1 MRDIFAP
8 REALRPFEYPEA
20 IEIMDLISKTYWV
33 HNEVNFSSDNKDISM
48 LKPHEREGVIR
59 NLLAISTIEVAV
71 KTFWT
76 KLGEMFPKVEL
87 EMLGV
92 AAGES
97 EARHFMSYS
106 RILDECGLNERFAK
120 VKEIPCIQGRF
131 DYLNKY
137 LRVSH
142 STSDKK
148 KLVVKLILFS
158 CLIEHTSLF
167 GQFIPLTYM
176 YKHQGGI
183 MKNIRNIINWTAKDE
198 CYIDGTEIL
207 TPKGWVKI
215 SDVKVGDR
223 VLQYDYNCRVK
234 EASVTKTIS
243 KYFEGDMLNITDDIF
258 SCSVTPNHDMVVM
271 NNGEYSKIKAKDL
284 GLLKGG
290 KAKFPVYLGSLGL
303 NYESVDEFTVTP
315 FSYSGIVS
323 CVTVPSGAII
333 TRLNGKHFI
342 AGNCLHFNIGAL
354 LVNILRQE
362 QPELFDEEMNKVVR
376 AACVKSMK
384 YESDILDWIWENGEL
399 EGLSKADILAF
410 MKNQVNESME
420 QMGFEKCF
428 EDVGDLSATAF
439 FKTEMFGDSYDD
451 FFAVRPVDYTMAS
464 EYTEDSLF

>member
-1 MRDIFAP
+1 MRDIFEP

-20 IEIMDLISKTYWV
+20 INIMDLISKTYWV
-33 HNEVNFSSDNKDISM
+33 HNELNFDSDNKDIAM
-48 LKPHEREGVIR
+48 MPLTEREGVIR

-76 KLGEMFPKVEL
+76 KLGEMFPKVEF

-106 RILDECGLNERFAK
+106 RILDECGLNDRFAD
-120 VKEIPCIQGRF
+120 VKNIPCIKGRF
-131 DYLNKY
+131 EYLNKY

-176 YKHQGGI
+176 YKYQGGI

-198 CYIDGTEIL
+198 
-207 TPKGWVKI
+207 V
-215 SDVKVGDR
+215 
-223 VLQYDYNCRVK
+223 
-234 EASVTKTIS
+234 
-243 KYFEGDMLNITDDIF
+243 
-258 SCSVTPNHDMVVM
+258 
-271 NNGEYSKIKAKDL
+271 
-284 GLLKGG
+284 
-290 KAKFPVYLGSLGL
+290 
-303 NYESVDEFTVTP
+303 
-315 FSYSGIVS
+315 
-323 CVTVPSGAII
+323 
-333 TRLNGKHFI
+333 
-342 AGNCLHFNIGAL
+342 LHFNIGAL

-362 QPELFDEEMNKVVR
+362 QPELFDEEMDKVVR
-376 AACVKSMK
+376 AACLKSIK
-384 YESDILDWIWENGEL
+384 YESDILDWIWEHGEL
-399 EGLSKADILAF
+399 EGLSKVDILAF

-420 QMGFEKCF
+420 QMGFDKCF
-428 EDVGDLSATAF
+428 EDIGDLSATAF
-439 FKTEMFGDSYDD
+439 FKTEMFGDTIDD
-451 FFAVRPVDYTMAS
+451 FFAVRPTDYTMAS